1 MGLLC
6 RLGQLVRRLHDLTDL
21 RSDAKRHPETTT
33 EPTEPTEL
41 ASPVLCQVVCA
52 RLPRFDSAN
61 RPCAL
66 DVLRELSLPRRQMK
80 HVRSTESPESM
91 AKQMLNMLNYH
102 VKIHAFAKT

>member
-6 RLGQLVRRLHDLTDL
+6 RLGQLVRRLHDLTAL

-33 EPTEPTEL
+33 EPTEL
-41 ASPVLCQVVCA
+41 ASPVLCQAVCA

-91 AKQMLNMLNYH
+91 AKQMC
-102 VKIHAFAKT
+102 